1 MSSGTISDLL
11 GFLDR
16 LKAAHIHYS
25 LADHTEDTIM
35 VLVSVPGE
43 RWEVEFHA
51 DGRIGVET
59 FVSKDGVHDADLLK
73 DLFLRF
79 TD

>member
-11 GFLDR
+11 EFLGR

-25 LADHTEDTIM
+25 LADHTEDAIM

-59 FVSKDGVHDADLLK
+59 FLSKDGVHDADLLK

>member
-1 MSSGTISDLL
+1 
-11 GFLDR
+11 
-16 LKAAHIHYS
+16 
-25 LADHTEDTIM
+25 
-35 VLVSVPGE
+35 LVSVPGE

-59 FVSKDGVHDADLLK
+59 FVSKDEVHDADLLK